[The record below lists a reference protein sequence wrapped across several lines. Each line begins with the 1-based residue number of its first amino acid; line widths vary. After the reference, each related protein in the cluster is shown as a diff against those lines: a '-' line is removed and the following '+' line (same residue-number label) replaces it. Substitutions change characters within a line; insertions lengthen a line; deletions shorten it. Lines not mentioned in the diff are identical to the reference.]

1 MKDLIAQGDVVLV
14 EDRIP
19 KNVNLKETK
28 TIAEGETSGH
38 RHRIS
43 EGCDLLEDDIGQMYV
58 RVKDVRERI
67 RHLMGEETPTGEHD
81 DIDLIADSYRVELQ
95 REWRRKEIVR
105 NAD

>member
-1 MKDLIAQGDVVLV
+1 MKDIIAQGDVVLV
-14 EDRIP
+14 EDKIP
-19 KNVNLKETK
+19 ENVRLKETK

-38 RHRIS
+38 RHRVS
-43 EGCDLLEDDIGQMYV
+43 EKCDLLEDDIGQMYV
-58 RVKDVRERI
+58 QVKGVRERI

-81 DIDLIADSYRVELQ
+81 DIDLIVESYRVELQ